1 MEFII
6 GAVGFILAAIFLY
19 LIPILWV
26 LFSRKVSGVEK
37 LGWVLAILFISWV
50 AWIIFLIVAPVKKA

>member
-6 GAVGFILAAIFLY
+6 GAIGFILAVIFLY
-19 LIPILWV
+19 MIPILWV

-37 LGWVLAILFISWV
+37 LGWVLAILFISWI
-50 AWIIFLIVAPVKKA
+50 AWIIFLIVAPVKKR

>member
-6 GAVGFILAAIFLY
+6 GAIGFILAAIFLY
-19 LIPILWV
+19 MIPILWV

-37 LGWVLAILFISWV
+37 LGWVLAILFISWI
-50 AWIIFLIVAPVKKA
+50 AWIIFLIVAPVKKR

>member
-19 LIPILWV
+19 MIPILWV

-37 LGWVLAILFISWV
+37 LGWVLAILFISWI
-50 AWIIFLIVAPVKKA
+50 AWIIFLIVAPVKKR